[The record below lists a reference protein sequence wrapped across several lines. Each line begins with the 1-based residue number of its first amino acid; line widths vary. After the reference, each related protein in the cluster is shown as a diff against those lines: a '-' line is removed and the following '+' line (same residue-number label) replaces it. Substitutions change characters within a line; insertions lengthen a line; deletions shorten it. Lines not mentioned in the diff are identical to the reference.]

1 MHCAYRPVLVPYQ
14 YRQNVG
20 TLIMVNALTD
30 PQRVRM
36 PSVTEYWKPLGED
49 VSILSPIFEL
59 LPLEVRSKFHTK
71 PGDKAKRAKKEEA
84 KGAAAQP
91 EDGQIASA
99 AVETDGVGSGAELED
114 GVAPMD
120 SDATAGEG
128 QKQSPDMDSG
138 HEAGQSEAEGEAEGD
153 AKTKMEV
160 EAAVHDETSPKEDG
174 NPTSRDTRSIH
185 KEN

>member
-1 MHCAYRPVLVPYQ
+1 MHCAYRSVLVPYR

-20 TLIMVNALTD
+20 TL
-30 PQRVRM
+30 VR
-36 PSVTEYWKPLGED
+36 TK
-49 VSILSPIFEL
+49 L

-128 QKQSPDMDSG
+128 QKQSPDMDSAP
-138 HEAGQSEAEGEAEGD
+138 EAGQSEAEGEAEGD